1 MDKLEQYRQIIQ
13 ALIHRYADL
22 PKSNTQIESIALCD
36 PIQDSYMVM
45 DIGWNPSGRV
55 HSVPIHLR
63 IKNQKVWLEWDG
75 TDQEIAQRLMDAGI
89 PQEDIVLAFYRPERQ
104 KLTGFALA

>member
-1 MDKLEQYRQIIQ
+1 MDKLEQYCQILK
-13 ALIHRYADL
+13 ALIHRYTDL
-22 PKSNTQIESIALCD
+22 SRSDTQVESIAICD
-36 PIQDSYMVM
+36 PLQDSYMLI
-45 DIGWNPSGRV
+45 DIRWNPSGRV

-63 IKNQKVWLEWDG
+63 IKNHKVWLEWDG
-75 TDQEIAQRLMDAGI
+75 TDQEIAQQLIEAGI

>member
-1 MDKLEQYRQIIQ
+1 MDKLEHYRQIIKI
-13 ALIHRYADL
+13 LIHHYTEL
-22 PKSNTQIESIALCD
+22 PNSDIQIESIAICD
-36 PIQDSYMVM
+36 PIQDSYMLM

-63 IKNQKVWLEWDG
+63 IKNHKVWLEWDG
-75 TDQEIAQRLMDAGI
+75 TDQEIAQQLIDAGI